1 MTDPGDKPPRQDP
14 PMEEILASIRR
25 IIAEENAEQKPT
37 TSGREGHA
45 GRGIDKRFEVLE
57 LTEMVGE
64 DGRVTSLKAAEAA
77 PPTTPPASP
86 AAGPPDRSAAGDA
99 LVSLPAAASATG
111 AFKSLFTI
119 AQEREKDQGEE
130 PMTTSTPL
138 GNGGRTLEDL
148 VREELR
154 ALMKTWLD
162 QNLPQVVERIVE
174 REVKRITRNL
184 DDA

>member
-1 MTDPGDKPPRQDP
+1 MANPGDKPPRQDP

-25 IIAEENAEQKPT
+25 IIAEENAEQNSAT
-37 TSGREGHA
+37 TGQGGQAARA
-45 GRGIDKRFEVLE
+45 IDKRFEVLE

-64 DGRVTSLKAAEAA
+64 DGRVTSLTGAKPASPVTAAA
-77 PPTTPPASP
+77 PPG
-86 AAGPPDRSAAGDA
+86 GPPDRSAASDA
-99 LVSLPAAASATG
+99 LVSGAAAASATG
-111 AFKSLFTI
+111 ALKTLFTI
-119 AQEREKDQGEE
+119 AQEREKDLGEE

-138 GNGGRTLEDL
+138 GNGGRTLEEL

-174 REVKRITRNL
+174 REVKRITRSL